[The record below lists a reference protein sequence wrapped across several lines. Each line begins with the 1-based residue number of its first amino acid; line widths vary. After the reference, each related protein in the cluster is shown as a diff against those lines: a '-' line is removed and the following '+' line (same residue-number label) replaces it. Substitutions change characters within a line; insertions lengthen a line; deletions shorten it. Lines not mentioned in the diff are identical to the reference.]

1 MMGKTKCHKIW
12 AIVIIAIALIIAIL
26 ASVWPQ
32 DRLADIIYV
41 TRFFDVTLPVLAFGA
56 LIKYLTKCGKCCDSS
71 CSNSNNTTI
80 NK

>member
-1 MMGKTKCHKIW
+1 MMGTSRCHKTW
-12 AIVIIAIALIIAIL
+12 AIVIVIIALLIAVL

-56 LIKYLTKCGKCCDSS
+56 LIKYLFSCKCCGNCTCKKSV
-71 CSNSNNTTI
+71 
-80 NK
+80 